1 MGLEVGSINTGK
13 SSGLY
18 CGQFVRNN
26 KVMLIVSDRDSFKES
41 EEIQKKID
49 AVLERKYAPDPSGK
63 MAKIDAEIE
72 KMVDEKYPKIEQ
84 NPLWTTIIDFEK
96 NNETQREKYRNEL
109 REAVKR
115 TNPDYKKYR
124 DLQDKYDEE
133 YKVLADYYRK
143 KFTSKSDY
151 LLL

>member
-26 KVMLIVSDRDSFKES
+26 KMMLIVSDGDPFKKNEDK
-41 EEIQKKID
+41 EIQKKID

-63 MAKIDAEIE
+63 MAEIDKEIE
-72 KMVDEKYPKIEQ
+72 KMVYEKYPEAKL
-84 NPLWTTIIDFEK
+84 NPRIIGNPIIYSER
-96 NNETQREKYRNEL
+96 QRAKYRNEL

-115 TNPDYKKYR
+115 TNPEYKKYR

-133 YKVLADYYRK
+133 YNVLSEYYRK
-143 KFTSKSDY
+143 KFTPKKDY